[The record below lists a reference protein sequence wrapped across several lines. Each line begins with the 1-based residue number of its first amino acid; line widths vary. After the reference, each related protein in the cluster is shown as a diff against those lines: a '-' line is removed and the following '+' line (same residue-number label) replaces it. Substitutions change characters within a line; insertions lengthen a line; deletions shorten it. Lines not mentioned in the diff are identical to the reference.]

1 MSNTAS
7 RHPSNTHPFNVV
19 PRAQIPRSAFNRSHN
34 IKTTLQSAGYLYPFF
49 IEDMVPGDTVKLR
62 ATLMARLAT
71 PIWPIMDNMFIDVF
85 WFSCS
90 ERILWSNFKKMMG
103 EQDNPADSTSYV
115 FPVLRSPAN
124 GFARGGMADY
134 FGIPPQH
141 SAGTGG
147 ATLDVRAAPFRMY
160 NRVWKDWFR
169 DENIQDSPAINVG
182 DGPDAESDYPLR
194 RRGKR
199 KDYFTAS
206 LPWPQKGTAVV
217 LPLGSTA
224 PVDFT
229 LATGNGNGPVL
240 QELGGG
246 AFGNLYAESGAP
258 GSAAQP
264 LIRIQQD
271 GDNNWSGSEMFWKQL
286 GFTATTNL
294 ATATAATINQIRT
307 AFQIQRLYERDARGG
322 TRYPE
327 QILAH
332 FGVESDDARQQRPE
346 FLGGGTLNVNIN
358 VVAGT
363 NQDPGSTGPDVTVG
377 RLAAFGTVVGGTPTV
392 TKSFTE
398 HSWVMGLVMIRADL
412 NYQQGLARMWSK
424 STKVDVYWP
433 VLAML
438 GEQAVLS
445 KEIYVDGTAGDETVW
460 GYQERW
466 AEMRY
471 KNNIITGKMRSSDPV
486 TLDAWH
492 LAQNFSS
499 RPLLNNTFIQENPP
513 ITRVIAVQTEP
524 AFILDGAIEFI
535 HVRPMPTFSVPG
547 LVDHL

>member
-1 MSNTAS
+1 MSTTAS
-7 RHPSNTHPFNVV
+7 RHPSNSHAFNVV

-90 ERILWSNFKKMMG
+90 ERILWDNFKRMMG

-115 FPVLRSPAN
+115 FPVVRSPAN

-141 SAGTGG
+141 SATTGG

-160 NRVWKDWFR
+160 NRIFKDWFR
-169 DENIQDSPAINVG
+169 DENIQDSPVINTG
-182 DGPDAESDYPLR
+182 NGPDAESDYPLR

-199 KDYFTAS
+199 KDYFSGS

-224 PVDFT
+224 PVNFT
-229 LATGNGNGPVL
+229 FTGSPVM
-240 QELGGG
+240 QD
-246 AFGNLYAESGAP
+246 ASTIRFGNFEASAGVASPGINIDADGA
-258 GSAAQP
+258 GNWAA
-264 LIRIQQD
+264 
-271 GDNNWSGSEMFWKQL
+271 GEAMFWKDL

-327 QILAH
+327 QILTH
-332 FGVESDDARQQRPE
+332 FGVVSDDARQQRPE

-363 NQDPGSTGPDVTVG
+363 NQDPGSTGPDVTLG
-377 RLAAFGTVVGGTPTV
+377 RLAAFGTVVGGIPTV

-398 HSWVMGLVMIRADL
+398 HSWVMGLVMIRADI

-424 STKVDVYWP
+424 QTKVDVYWP

-445 KEIYVDGTAGDETVW
+445 KEIYVDGTSGDDTVW

-471 KNNIITGKMRSSDPV
+471 KNNIITGKMRSSDPQ

-492 LAQNFSS
+492 LALNFIS